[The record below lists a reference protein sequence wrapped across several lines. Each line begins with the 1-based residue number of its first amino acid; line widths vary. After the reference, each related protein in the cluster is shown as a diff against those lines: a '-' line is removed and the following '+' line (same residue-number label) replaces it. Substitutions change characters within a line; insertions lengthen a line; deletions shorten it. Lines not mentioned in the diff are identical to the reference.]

1 MGSHLNK
8 SDYHGVCNQTCFV
21 SNECGNN
28 SVVECQLPKLKV
40 ASSNL
45 VSRSN
50 KIKDLADFG

>member
-1 MGSHLNK
+1 MPVIFDIHLFPAIV
-8 SDYHGVCNQTCFV
+8 SGLCFGGG
-21 SNECGNN
+21 CN

-50 KIKDLADFG
+50 NFNPLVF